1 MKWFIKTTKVW
12 KYKGNYWLLP
22 CISLRYDK
30 YHFLETGVET
40 PAIILQLSFLNFCWG
55 MTIQQGY

>member
-1 MKWFIKTTKVW
+1 MKWFTEISKIYKH
-12 KYKGNYWLLP
+12 KGNYWILP

-40 PAIILQLSFLNFCWG
+40 PALMLQISFLNFSWG
-55 MTIQQGY
+55 LKIQKGY